1 MVQMTLEAGG
11 LREFLDGRWGR
22 IREEVRAQIQETP
35 LLRPVHGLPTE
46 EYRARVLEQAR
57 LVSQTRSAWLF
68 FPREF
73 GGEEDMGGALSA
85 FETIALVDLS
95 LLVKVG
101 VQYGLFGGVIRRLG
115 TERHRKRYLRAAMTM
130 DLPGCFAMTETGHGS
145 DVQSI
150 RTTATYEP
158 ARQEFIID
166 TPDDDARKDY
176 IGNAARDGRMAAVFA
191 QLVTGGQGRGVHVFL
206 VPIRDERGRAC
217 PGVRIEDCGEKGG
230 LNGVDNGR
238 LWFDQVRVPREA
250 LLDRFGAVA
259 PDGSY
264 TSPIANETRRFF
276 TMLGTLVSG
285 RVSVAGAGLSAAKLA
300 LAIAVRYGLTRRQFR
315 APGSDREVI
324 LLDYLQH
331 QRRLLPALATTY
343 ALHFAQ
349 EALVTALHD
358 AGDGD
363 SADEAEQRRLETLA
377 AGLKAVSTWHTTQTI
392 QTCREACGG
401 AGYLSVNRLTELK
414 ADTDVFTTFEGDNTV
429 LLQLVARGL
438 LTNFRDEFGSMDTVG
453 TVRYVADQVVGAVLE
468 RTAAR
473 SLAQWIADA
482 IPRGDEDPNLL
493 DRRYHEY
500 LFAWREKHVLEAA
513 ARRMK
518 KLMSADGDAFT
529 AFNAV
534 QDHLLLAARA
544 HVDRVVLEHFDA
556 AVDRCEDRDVKGL
569 LDKVYDLYVLS
580 LLERERAWFMEH
592 GQLSG
597 ARAKAIITNVNRL
610 CRELRPQARLLV
622 DAFGIPEELL
632 PALVRDP
639 DAVAVS

>member
-1 MVQMTLEAGG
+1 
-11 LREFLDGRWGR
+11 
-22 IREEVRAQIQETP
+22 
-35 LLRPVHGLPTE
+35 
-46 EYRARVLEQAR
+46 
-57 LVSQTRSAWLF
+57 
-68 FPREF
+68 
-73 GGEEDMGGALSA
+73 
-85 FETIALVDLS
+85 
-95 LLVKVG
+95 
-101 VQYGLFGGVIRRLG
+101 
-115 TERHRKRYLRAAMTM
+115 
-130 DLPGCFAMTETGHGS
+130 MTETGHGS

-166 TPDDDARKDY
+166 TPDDNARKDY
-176 IGNAARDGRMAAVFA
+176 ISNAARDGRMAAVFA

-363 SADEAEQRRLETLA
+363 SADESEQRRLETLA

-544 HVDRVVLEHFDA
+544 HVDRVVLEHFAA
-556 AVDRCEDRDVKGL
+556 AVDRCDDRDVKGL
-569 LDKVYDLYVLS
+569 LDKVYDLHVLS

>member
-115 TERHRKRYLRAAMTM
+115 TEQHRKRYLRAAMTM

-166 TPDDDARKDY
+166 TPDDNARKDY

-300 LAIAVRYGLTRRQFR
+300 LAIAVRYSLTRRQFR